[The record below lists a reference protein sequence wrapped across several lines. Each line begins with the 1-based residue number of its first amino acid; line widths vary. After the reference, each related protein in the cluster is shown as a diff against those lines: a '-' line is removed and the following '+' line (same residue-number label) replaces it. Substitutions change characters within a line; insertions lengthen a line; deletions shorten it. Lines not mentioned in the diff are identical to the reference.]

1 MIPCSSLRA
10 SVSRDPPHYIRDIQ
24 QVKAKYCPTHVPNV
38 TRRTFLKRLLW
49 SSALV
54 AAGGVA
60 YPTLVEPRFARVR
73 RIPVVIQGLPSAFH
87 GLTIAHLTDLHR
99 SRVVSSNYISDCIAT
114 ASALAPDLMV
124 FTGDYLT
131 MGTHISKRHQVI
143 RFVQSFF
150 KETAPPAEMV
160 HDCALCMS
168 QSRAKFGVFASLG
181 NHDNWYDGAAVA
193 KAIESVGIPVLRNA
207 SQTIRIN
214 GEPLAIVGLGDYW
227 TDGVD
232 VVTAFRNVDTPFSL
246 VLMHNP
252 DSFEDWWRPGSH
264 LILSGHTH
272 GGQIDI
278 PFYGPVHV
286 PSQYGQKY
294 AHGLFARG
302 DTHMYV
308 NRGIGVIPPPVR
320 FNCPPEI
327 ALLQLQKA

>member
-1 MIPCSSLRA
+1 
-10 SVSRDPPHYIRDIQ
+10 
-24 QVKAKYCPTHVPNV
+24 VPNV

-49 SSALV
+49 SSAIA
-54 AAGGVA
+54 AAGGVV
-60 YPTLVEPRFARVR
+60 YPTLIEPRFAHVR
-73 RIPVVIQGLPSAFH
+73 RISVVIQGLPTAFH

-99 SRVVSSNYISDCIAT
+99 SRVVSSAYLSECIAM

-131 MGTHISKRHQVI
+131 MGNHLSRHHPHIARVVESL
-143 RFVQSFF
+143 F

-160 HDCALCMS
+160 HECALCMS
-168 QSRAKFGVFASLG
+168 QSRAKYGVFASLG
-181 NHDNWYDGAAVA
+181 NHDNWYDGDAVA

-207 SQTIRIN
+207 SRTIRVN

-232 VVTAFRNVDTPFSL
+232 VVRAFQHVDTPFSL

-252 DSFEDWWRPGSH
+252 DTFEDWWQKGSH
-264 LILSGHTH
+264 LILAGHTH
-272 GGQIDI
+272 GGQVVI
-278 PFYGPVHV
+278 PFYGPPYV

-308 NRGIGVIPPPVR
+308 NRGVGVIAPPIR

-327 ALLQLQKA
+327 ALVQLQKA

>member
-1 MIPCSSLRA
+1 M
-10 SVSRDPPHYIRDIQ
+10 
-24 QVKAKYCPTHVPNV
+24 PNV

-49 SSALV
+49 SSAIV
-54 AAGGVA
+54 GAGGVV
-60 YPTLVEPRFARVR
+60 YPTLIEPRFAHVR
-73 RIPVVIQGLPSAFH
+73 RVSVVIQGLPSAFN

-99 SRVVSSNYISDCIAT
+99 SRVVSSGYISDCIAT
-114 ASALAPDLMV
+114 ANALAPDLII

-131 MGTHISKRHQVI
+131 AGHHTSRHHHFI
-143 RFVQSFF
+143 RFVQSQF

-160 HDCALCMS
+160 HDCARCMS
-168 QSRAKFGVFASLG
+168 QSRAKYGVFASLG
-181 NHDNWYDGAAVA
+181 NHDNWYNGDAVA
-193 KAIESVGIPVLRNA
+193 NAIESVGIPVLRNT

-214 GEPLAIVGLGDYW
+214 GEPLSIVGLGDFW

-252 DSFEDWWRPGSH
+252 DSFEDWSREGSH
-264 LILSGHTH
+264 LILAGHTH
-272 GGQIDI
+272 GGQVVI
-278 PFYGPVHV
+278 PFYGPPHV

-294 AHGLFARG
+294 AHGLFTRG

-308 NRGIGVIPPPVR
+308 SRGIGLIAPPVR

-327 ALLQLQKA
+327 ALLRLQKA